1 MNTRPAPEPDPDENA
16 AGGPGPAAVCEGES
30 TASAGRQ
37 QGQEAAEPPRA
48 DHASPRHLGSR
59 PAGTGRR
66 GRIDDAEPLAPEELQ
81 HTTYT
86 PIGRAATAFGTVAWN
101 RAEDTDPPD
110 DAPAIPNPA
119 APAAGESTS
128 PTDDAQANPNQAA
141 REAGKSAPP
150 TDDAPATPH
159 QAAPVTGESA
169 SHTDDPRH
177 RTRTEQHGTATRDS
191 ARDAKREASSKD
203 AQQSAA
209 EADSDA
215 TRPQTNRPEAT
226 SSTVA
231 WSPDP
236 TGRRQPPEAVDIQ
249 GTAAHEPATAAT
261 SDQTRRTDSE
271 PASAPQRTSGRS
283 VRTARTR
290 PAVRR
295 LGAGLVPIPTVT
307 PADPRDAVLTD
318 AVVSEGRRF
327 CWRCGKPV
335 GRATATRPATTA
347 GTCATCD
354 APFDFRPTL
363 YPGDMVAGQYEI
375 QGCIAHGGLG
385 WIYLAIDRN
394 VSDRWV
400 VLKGL
405 LHAGDAEA
413 QAVAVA
419 ERQFLAEVAHPSIV
433 KIYNFVE
440 HTGADGTPVG
450 YIVMEYVGGRS
461 LRDILDS
468 YERPQRMPVTEAIAY
483 LLEILPAL
491 DYLHSTGL
499 TYNDLKPDNVMVTDD
514 QVKLIDLGAVATIE
528 AYGNLYGTRGFQAPE
543 IARTGP
549 TIASD
554 IYTVGRTLA
563 VLTLNMPSE
572 HGRYLDGLPEPDDQP
587 VLARYQCFHRLLL
600 CATDPDPQRRFPSAR
615 AMSAQMS
622 GVLREILAQET
633 DTEHPQLSTVFTPP
647 RASFGT
653 EELISQTDAYTDGR
667 PRSSL
672 LDAPDVAAALP
683 IPLLDPADPSAPL
696 LSAAVHPDPA
706 HALEALRQARER
718 AEADPGNAPKSLDLE
733 LTLAEARVRL
743 DLRES
748 ATVLD
753 LLSRLPERDWRV
765 SWYRGMAE
773 LLDREYERAFTDFDE
788 VFRVL
793 PGELAPQLAL
803 AATAELILQHWDS
816 PDPEQWRS
824 YAEQAYETVWR
835 TDRTVVSA
843 AFGLARQLA
852 ADGRVDQAVRA
863 LDAVPA
869 ASRHFTTARMTAVLL
884 MVTAEPVAELDE
896 ATLHIS
902 ASRVLSLPAGESRVA
917 QMRVL
922 VLGAA
927 LAWLQAGNTPK
938 RPDATLFGAPFT
950 ERELRA
956 GAEAGLRSLARGA
969 PNRRHRY
976 ALVDLANS
984 IRAKT
989 WI

>member
-1 MNTRPAPEPDPDENA
+1 MSTRPAPEPDPDETA
-16 AGGPGPAAVCEGES
+16 TGGPGSAEHRPGGAAPKGLRGDYEPNVSADEGVAGPPGRIEPNPDRDATREQVGRTES
-30 TASAGRQ
+30 SFGTVVWSRDDDTTGADQEPRMAADRDSAKATSSGDDEASAPGPSAATGTPDTAESSAR
-37 QGQEAAEPPRA
+37 AAE
-48 DHASPRHLGSR
+48 
-59 PAGTGRR
+59 
-66 GRIDDAEPLAPEELQ
+66 DDP
-81 HTTYT
+81 
-86 PIGRAATAFGTVAWN
+86 AATATRMQVRRTDTTAGTVQGNREPSLDPPGRQEAPPPDAEQDVAEPARSTDDDGPGTVAV
-101 RAEDTDPPD
+101 D
-110 DAPAIPNPA
+110 
-119 APAAGESTS
+119 
-128 PTDDAQANPNQAA
+128 A
-141 REAGKSAPP
+141 RE
-150 TDDAPATPH
+150 
-159 QAAPVTGESA
+159 
-169 SHTDDPRH
+169 
-177 RTRTEQHGTATRDS
+177 TAT
-191 ARDAKREASSKD
+191 
-203 AQQSAA
+203 QA
-209 EADSDA
+209 E
-215 TRPQTNRPEAT
+215 E
-226 SSTVA
+226 
-231 WSPDP
+231 
-236 TGRRQPPEAVDIQ
+236 TGQDV
-249 GTAAHEPATAAT
+249 
-261 SDQTRRTDSE
+261 TRRTTSE
-271 PASAPQRTSGRS
+271 PTSAPLRTSGRS

-354 APFDFRPTL
+354 VPFDFRPTL
-363 YPGDMVAGQYEI
+363 HPGEMVAGQYEI

-405 LHAGDAEA
+405 LHSGDAEA
-413 QAVAVA
+413 QAVAMA

-461 LRDILDS
+461 LRDILDAC
-468 YERPQRMPVTEAIAY
+468 ERPKRMPVTEAIAY

-491 DYLHSTGL
+491 EYLHSTGL
-499 TYNDLKPDNVMVTDD
+499 TYNDLKPDNIMVTED

-549 TIASD
+549 TVASD

-572 HGRYLDGLPEPDDQP
+572 HGRYLDGLPDPADEP
-587 VLARYQCFHRLLL
+587 VLARYESFHRLLL

-615 AMSAQMS
+615 AMSAQLS
-622 GVLREILAQET
+622 GVLRKVLALET
-633 DTEHPQLSTVFTPP
+633 ETEHPQLSTVFTPP

-653 EELISQTDAYTDGR
+653 EELISQTDAYADGR

-672 LDAPDVAAALP
+672 LDALEVVAGLP
-683 IPLLDPADPSAPL
+683 IPLLDPAEPSAPL
-696 LSAAVHPDPA
+696 LSAAVHPEPA
-706 HALEALRQARER
+706 HALEALRNARDR
-718 AEADPGNAPKSLDLE
+718 ADTDPANAPETLDLE

-753 LLSRLPERDWRV
+753 LLARLPQREWRV
-765 SWYRGMAE
+765 SWYRGMAQ
-773 LLDREYERAFTDFDE
+773 LLDREYERAFTNFDE

-803 AATAELILQHWDS
+803 AATAELVLQHWDS
-816 PDPEQWRS
+816 PDPEQWRA
-824 YAEQAYETVWR
+824 YAEKAYETVWR

-852 ADGRVDQAVRA
+852 TGR
-863 LDAVPA
+863 P
-869 ASRHFTTARMTAVLL
+869 
-884 MVTAEPVAELDE
+884 
-896 ATLHIS
+896 
-902 ASRVLSLPAGESRVA
+902 G
-917 QMRVL
+917 
-922 VLGAA
+922 
-927 LAWLQAGNTPK
+927 
-938 RPDATLFGAPFT
+938 
-950 ERELRA
+950 
-956 GAEAGLRSLARGA
+956 
-969 PNRRHRY
+969 
-976 ALVDLANS
+976 
-984 IRAKT
+984 
-989 WI
+989 

>member
-1 MNTRPAPEPDPDENA
+1 VGSIDPE
-16 AGGPGPAAVCEGES
+16 
-30 TASAGRQ
+30 
-37 QGQEAAEPPRA
+37 
-48 DHASPRHLGSR
+48 SPV
-59 PAGTGRR
+59 A
-66 GRIDDAEPLAPEELQ
+66 EELQ
-81 HTTYT
+81 HTVHT
-86 PIGRAATAFGTVAWN
+86 PVDRMAVSPGTVAWH
-101 RAEDTDPPD
+101 RAEDADPPGAAQD
-110 DAPAIPNPA
+110 PSAARETARAASGEVPGSTGEDQPA
-119 APAAGESTS
+119 APTRTARAGQQVS
-128 PTDDAQANPNQAA
+128 PA
-141 REAGKSAPP
+141 KSAQP
-150 TDDAPATPH
+150 
-159 QAAPVTGESA
+159 
-169 SHTDDPRH
+169 
-177 RTRTEQHGTATRDS
+177 
-191 ARDAKREASSKD
+191 
-203 AQQSAA
+203 AA
-209 EADSDA
+209 EQDSDSTRMQVNRPDTSAQTAAEQDSDA
-215 TRPQTNRPEAT
+215 TRMQVDRPDTPSVTTEQTAAEQDSDSTRIQVDHPDT
-226 SSTVA
+226 PSGTVA
-231 WSPDP
+231 WMRDSGPEKPQAFAPDEIP
-236 TGRRQPPEAVDIQ
+236 GTEKAGDQPL
-249 GTAAHEPATAAT
+249 TAAAEY
-261 SDQTRRTDSE
+261 DETRRTASE
-271 PASAPQRTSGRS
+271 PTSSPLRTSGRS
-283 VRTARTR
+283 VRSARTR

-347 GTCATCD
+347 GTCATCE

-363 YPGDMVAGQYEI
+363 HAGDMVAGQYEV

-405 LHAGDAEA
+405 LHSGDGEA
-413 QAVAVA
+413 QAVAMA

-468 YERPQRMPVTEAIAY
+468 YERPKRMPVAEAIAY

-491 DYLHSTGL
+491 EYLHSTGL
-499 TYNDLKPDNVMVTDD
+499 TYNDLKPDNVMVTED

-549 TIASD
+549 TVASD

-563 VLTLNMPSE
+563 VLTLRMPSE
-572 HGRYLDGLPEPDDQP
+572 HGRYLDGLPDPADEP
-587 VLARYQCFHRLLL
+587 VLARYEFFHRLLL
-600 CATDPDPQRRFPSAR
+600 CATDPDPRRRFPSAR
-615 AMSAQMS
+615 AMSAQLS
-622 GVLREILAQET
+622 GVLREILALET
-633 DTEHPQLSTVFTPP
+633 DTEHPQLSTVFAPP
-647 RASFGT
+647 RTSFGT
-653 EELISQTDAYTDGR
+653 EELISQTDAYADGR
-667 PRSSL
+667 PRSSM
-672 LDAPDVAAALP
+672 LDARDVVAGLP
-683 IPLLDPADPSAPL
+683 IPLLDPADPSASL
-696 LSAAVHPDPA
+696 LSAAVHPEPD
-706 HALEALRQARER
+706 HALEALRTVRER
-718 AEADPGNAPKSLDLE
+718 AEADPRNAPETLDLE

-748 ATVLD
+748 ATVVD
-753 LLSRLPERDWRV
+753 LLARLPEREWRV

-773 LLDREYERAFTDFDE
+773 LLDREYERAFSNFDE
-788 VFRVL
+788 VLRVL

-816 PDPEQWRS
+816 PDPEQWRA
-824 YAEQAYETVWR
+824 YAEKAYETVWR

-852 ADGRVDQAVRA
+852 ADGRVDEAVRA

-869 ASRHFTTARMTAVLL
+869 ASRHFTTARMTAVLFL
-884 MVTAEPVAELDE
+884 LTAAPVADLDE

-902 ASRVLSLPAGESRVA
+902 ASRVLSLPTGESRAV

-950 ERELRA
+950 ERELRT
-956 GAEAGLRSLARGA
+956 GTEAGLRSLARGA
-969 PNRRHRY
+969 PDRKHRY
-976 ALVDLANS
+976 ALVDLANA

>member
-1 MNTRPAPEPDPDENA
+1 MQAER
-16 AGGPGPAAVCEGES
+16 GE
-30 TASAGRQ
+30 
-37 QGQEAAEPPRA
+37 
-48 DHASPRHLGSR
+48 
-59 PAGTGRR
+59 
-66 GRIDDAEPLAPEELQ
+66 
-81 HTTYT
+81 
-86 PIGRAATAFGTVAWN
+86 TVAWDREPDIN
-101 RAEDTDPPD
+101 SPDRRQQPTSGASRAVAEPARSSGGDDGPATRMAHDDRAENPPTE
-110 DAPAIPNPA
+110 
-119 APAAGESTS
+119 AAG
-128 PTDDAQANPNQAA
+128 Q
-141 REAGKSAPP
+141 
-150 TDDAPATPH
+150 
-159 QAAPVTGESA
+159 
-169 SHTDDPRH
+169 
-177 RTRTEQHGTATRDS
+177 DS
-191 ARDAKREASSKD
+191 
-203 AQQSAA
+203 
-209 EADSDA
+209 
-215 TRPQTNRPEAT
+215 
-226 SSTVA
+226 
-231 WSPDP
+231 
-236 TGRRQPPEAVDIQ
+236 
-249 GTAAHEPATAAT
+249 
-261 SDQTRRTDSE
+261 TRRTDTN
-271 PASAPQRTSGRS
+271 PSAPLRTSGRS

-295 LGAGLVPIPTVT
+295 LGAGLVPIPAVP

-318 AVVSEGRRF
+318 AVVSEGKRF

-347 GTCATCD
+347 GTCATCEV
-354 APFDFRPTL
+354 PFDFRPTL
-363 YPGDMVAGQYEI
+363 HAGDTVAGQYEV

-405 LHAGDAEA
+405 LHTGDAEA
-413 QAVAVA
+413 QAVAMA
-419 ERQFLAEVAHPSIV
+419 ERQFLAEMAHPSIV

-468 YERPQRMPVTEAIAY
+468 YERPRRMPVAEAIAY

-499 TYNDLKPDNVMVTDD
+499 TYNDLKPDNIMVTED
-514 QVKLIDLGAVATIE
+514 QVKLINLGAVATIE

-549 TIASD
+549 TVASD

-563 VLTLNMPSE
+563 VLTLHMPSE
-572 HGRYLDGLPEPDDQP
+572 HGRYLDGLPDPADEP
-587 VLARYQCFHRLLL
+587 VLERYQSFHRLLL
-600 CATDPDPQRRFPSAR
+600 CATDPDPRRRFPSAR
-615 AMSAQMS
+615 AMSAQLS
-622 GVLREILAQET
+622 GVLRKILALES
-633 DTEHPQLSTVFTPP
+633 DTEHPQLSVVFTPP

-653 EELISQTDAYTDGR
+653 EELISQTDAYIDGR
-667 PRSSL
+667 PRSSA
-672 LDAPDVAAALP
+672 LDANEVVAGLP
-683 IPLLDPADPSAPL
+683 VPLLDPSEPSAPL
-696 LSAAVHPDPA
+696 LSAAIHPEPA
-706 HALEALRQARER
+706 HALEALRHARDR
-718 AEADPGNAPKSLDLE
+718 AGADPGNAPETLDLE

-753 LLSRLPERDWRV
+753 LLARLPEHDWRV

-773 LLDREYERAFTDFDE
+773 LLDREYERAWTNFDE

-793 PGELAPQLAL
+793 PGEIAPQLAL
-803 AATAELILQHWDS
+803 AATAELVLQHWDS
-816 PDPEQWRS
+816 PDPGQWRA
-824 YAEQAYETVWR
+824 YAEKAYETVWR

-852 ADGRVDQAVRA
+852 ADGRVDQAVQA

-884 MVTAEPVAELDE
+884 MLTAVPVADLDE
-896 ATLHIS
+896 ATLHIC
-902 ASRVLSLPAGESRVA
+902 ASRVLSLPTGESRAV

-927 LAWLQAGNTPK
+927 LAWLQSGNTPK

-956 GAEAGLRSLARGA
+956 GTEAGLRSLARGA

-984 IRAKT
+984 IRART

>member
-1 MNTRPAPEPDPDENA
+1 MSTRPAPEPDPDETA
-16 AGGPGPAAVCEGES
+16 PGRPGPAEVFEGGC
-30 TASAGRQ
+30 TGSAARRPG
-37 QGQEAAEPPRA
+37 AKPPRA
-48 DHASPRHLGSR
+48 DHAGAQHADGHSP
-59 PAGTGRR
+59 AAGRR
-66 GRIDDAEPLAPEELQ
+66 SSSINPESAAAEGLQ
-81 HTTYT
+81 HTALTSAD
-86 PIGRAATAFGTVAWN
+86 RTAPSLGTVAWD

-110 DAPAIPNPA
+110 
-119 APAAGESTS
+119 
-128 PTDDAQANPNQAA
+128 AA
-141 REAGKSAPP
+141 REPRGARDTAPPISGEAPSGTGDEQLTAPP
-150 TDDAPATPH
+150 TGTPV
-159 QAAPVTGESA
+159 AGP
-169 SHTDDPRH
+169 
-177 RTRTEQHGTATRDS
+177 
-191 ARDAKREASSKD
+191 EASSVES
-203 AQQSAA
+203 AQTAD
-209 EADSDA
+209 EPDSDA
-215 TRPQTNRPEAT
+215 TRMQVNRPGT
-226 SSTVA
+226 PSSTIA
-231 WSPDP
+231 WTRGSGPEK
-236 TGRRQPPEAVDIQ
+236 PPPP
-249 GTAAHEPATAAT
+249 AAHEVPGTEKAREQPSTAAAGH
-261 SDQTRRTDSE
+261 DETRRSPSE
-271 PASAPQRTSGRS
+271 PTSSPTSSPQRTSGRS

-307 PADPRDAVLTD
+307 PADPRDAVLAD

-335 GRATATRPATTA
+335 GRATATRPPTTA
-347 GTCATCD
+347 GTCATCE
-354 APFDFRPTL
+354 ASFDFRPTL
-363 YPGDMVAGQYEI
+363 HAGDMVAGQYEI

-405 LHAGDAEA
+405 LHAGDGEA
-413 QAVAVA
+413 QAVAMA

-468 YERPQRMPVTEAIAY
+468 YERPKRMPVTEAIAY

-499 TYNDLKPDNVMVTDD
+499 TYNDLKPDNIMVTED
-514 QVKLIDLGAVATIE
+514 QVKLIDLGAVATID

-549 TIASD
+549 TVASD

-563 VLTLNMPSE
+563 VLTLHLPSE
-572 HGRYLDGLPEPDDQP
+572 HGRYLDGLPAPADEP
-587 VLARYQCFHRLLL
+587 VLARYESFHRLLL
-600 CATDPDPQRRFPSAR
+600 CATDLDPRRRFPSAR

-622 GVLREILAQET
+622 GVLREILALET
-633 DTEHPQLSTVFTPP
+633 GTEHPQLSTVFTPP

-672 LDAPDVAAALP
+672 LDALEVVAGLP

-696 LSAAVHPDPA
+696 LSAAVHPEPS
-706 HALEALRQARER
+706 HALEALRDARER
-718 AEADPGNAPKSLDLE
+718 ADADPGNAPATLDLE
-733 LTLAEARVRL
+733 LALAEARVRL

-753 LLSRLPERDWRV
+753 LLARLPEGEWRV

-773 LLDREYERAFTDFDE
+773 LLDREYERAFSNFDE

-803 AATAELILQHWDS
+803 AATAELVLQHWDS
-816 PDPEQWRS
+816 PDPEQWRA
-824 YAEQAYETVWR
+824 YAEKAYETVWR

-852 ADGRVDQAVRA
+852 ADDRAAEAVQA

-869 ASRHFTTARMTAVLL
+869 SSRHFTTARMTAVLFL
-884 MVTAEPVAELDE
+884 LTAAPVADLDE

-902 ASRVLSLPAGESRVA
+902 ASRVSSLPASESRA
-917 QMRVL
+917 MQMRVL

-927 LAWLQAGNTPK
+927 LAWLQSGNRPK

-956 GAEAGLRSLARGA
+956 GTEAGLRSLARGA
-969 PNRRHRY
+969 PDRKHRY
-976 ALVDLANS
+976 ALVDLANM

>member
-16 AGGPGPAAVCEGES
+16 AGGPGPAAVSEDES

-37 QGQEAAEPPRA
+37 QTEAAKPPRA
-48 DHASPRHLGSR
+48 DHASPRHLGAR
-59 PAGTGRR
+59 TTGTGRR
-66 GRIDDAEPLAPEELQ
+66 AGKDDAEPVAPEELQ

-86 PIGRAATAFGTVAWN
+86 PIGRAATSFGTVAWN
-101 RAEDTDPPD
+101 RSEDTDPPD
-110 DAPAIPNPA
+110 PTARQEPAGADETQGA
-119 APAAGESTS
+119 AVHE
-128 PTDDAQANPNQAA
+128 
-141 REAGKSAPP
+141 
-150 TDDAPATPH
+150 
-159 QAAPVTGESA
+159 PVTAA
-169 SHTDDPRH
+169 SD
-177 RTRTEQHGTATRDS
+177 E
-191 ARDAKREASSKD
+191 
-203 AQQSAA
+203 
-209 EADSDA
+209 
-215 TRPQTNRPEAT
+215 
-226 SSTVA
+226 
-231 WSPDP
+231 
-236 TGRRQPPEAVDIQ
+236 
-249 GTAAHEPATAAT
+249 
-261 SDQTRRTDSE
+261 TRRTDSE

-347 GTCATCD
+347 GTCATCE

-468 YERPQRMPVTEAIAY
+468 YERPERMPVTEAIAY

-499 TYNDLKPDNVMVTDD
+499 TYNDLKPDNVMVTED

-549 TIASD
+549 TVASD

-587 VLARYQCFHRLLL
+587 VLARYRCFHRLLL
-600 CATDPDPQRRFPSAR
+600 CATDPDPERRFPSAR

-647 RASFGT
+647 RAGFGT

-672 LDAPDVAAALP
+672 LDAPDVVAALP

-696 LSAAVHPDPA
+696 LSAAVHPEPA
-706 HALEALRQARER
+706 HALEALRDARER
-718 AEADPGNAPKSLDLE
+718 AEADPGNAPKTLDLE
-733 LTLAEARVRL
+733 LSLAEARVRL

-753 LLSRLPERDWRV
+753 LLARLPERDWRV

-884 MVTAEPVAELDE
+884 MVTTAPVAELDE

-902 ASRVLSLPAGESRVA
+902 ASRVLSLPAGESRA
-917 QMRVL
+917 TQMRVL